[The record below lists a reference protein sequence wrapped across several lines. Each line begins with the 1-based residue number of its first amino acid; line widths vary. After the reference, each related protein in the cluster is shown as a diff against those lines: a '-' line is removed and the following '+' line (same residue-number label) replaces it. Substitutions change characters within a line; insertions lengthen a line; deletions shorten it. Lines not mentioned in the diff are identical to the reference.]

1 MRIDAGPLD
10 AALHETTTRLEDE
23 RIVQR
28 IHSGDHTVWK
38 PDPTEITNRLGWIDI
53 ASRMGGAVADLHAF
67 ADELAGDDVTDVV
80 LLGMGGSSLGAE
92 VLRTVLGSDERRPRL
107 HVLDSTVPAWV
118 DRVTRAIDL
127 PRSIFLVASK
137 SGGTTEVMS
146 LLAHFD
152 ALARQALGDAA
163 GSRFV
168 AITDP
173 ATSLA
178 SLAADRGFRRTFIN
192 DPDIGGRYSVLSHF
206 GLVAAA
212 VLGADLEAMLASA
225 VAMEDACRSDVLAE
239 NPGAQLGALMGAG
252 ARTGREKL
260 TLITSP
266 KLDAFGWWAE
276 QLVAESTGKERTGVL
291 PIAGEPRVDPKHYRA
306 DRIFV
311 HVHLA
316 GDATSDETEHVAA
329 LRAAG
334 HPVIDLPL
342 ATPEALGGAFL
353 QWEFA
358 TAVAGH
364 VLGIQPFDQ
373 PNVQES
379 KDNTKRVLAAY
390 EADGALPDVA
400 GSHDSVDALL
410 ATAADDAY
418 VAILAYTDQ
427 RDDVES
433 VVESF
438 RRRLLETRGLATTFG
453 YGPRYLHSTGQFHK
467 GDRGNGVFVQLRDP
481 GDADVPVP
489 GQPYTFR
496 TLAEAQAIG
505 DLQAL
510 VTHGRSVAVVPLDAL
525 R

>member
-10 AALHETTTRLEDE
+10 ATLRETIVRLEGD
-23 RIVQR
+23 RVVQR

-38 PDPTEITNRLGWIDI
+38 PDPAEITNRLGWIDI
-53 ASRMGGAVADLHAF
+53 ASRMGGAVGELHAL
-67 ADELAGDDVTDVV
+67 ADELTADGISDVV

-92 VLRTVLGSDERRPRL
+92 VLRTVLGVDDRRPRL

-118 DRVTRAIDL
+118 DRVTRAIDVT
-127 PRSIFLVASK
+127 RSVFLVASK

-146 LLAHFD
+146 FLAHFE
-152 ALARQALGDAA
+152 ALARQASGDAA
-163 GSRFV
+163 GNHFV

-178 SLAADRGFRRTFIN
+178 SLAVDRGFRRTFIN

-212 VLGADLEAMLASA
+212 VLGADLEALLESA
-225 VAMEDACRSDVLAE
+225 VAMEDACRADTIAD
-239 NPGAQLGALMGAG
+239 NPGARLGALLGAG
-252 ARTGREKL
+252 ARAGRDKL

-266 KLDAFGWWAE
+266 TLDAFGWWAE
-276 QLVAESTGKERTGVL
+276 QLIAESTGKEGTGIL
-291 PIAGEPRVDPKHYRA
+291 PIAGEPRVDPKHYRP
-306 DRIFV
+306 DRVFA

-316 GDATSDETEHVAA
+316 GDATSDEVEHVAA

-334 HPVIDLPL
+334 HPVVDLPL

-358 TAVAGH
+358 TALAGH

-379 KDNTKRVLAAY
+379 KDNTKRVLATF
-390 EADGALPDVA
+390 ESEGALPDVA
-400 GSHDSVDALL
+400 GSHDSLEALL
-410 ATAADDAY
+410 DAAGDDAY

-433 VVESF
+433 AVDAF
-438 RRRLLETRGLATTFG
+438 RRRLLESRGLASTFG

-467 GDRGNGVFVQLRDP
+467 GDRGNGVFVQIRDP
-481 GDADVPVP
+481 GTVDVPVP
-489 GQPYTFR
+489 GQPYSFR

-510 VTHGRSVAVVPLDAL
+510 VTHGRAVAVVPLDAL